1 MEGSR
6 CSVAEALASWT
17 EVSDESFA
25 DVLEHIGGQDA
36 PPRESMGLVLDTSA
50 LVAAERRASSSQ
62 ACCAELMSRVHLA
75 DTAGRAATRRAEV
88 DGLAAHCPIVDFGTP
103 IAKRS

>member
-6 CSVAEALASWT
+6 CSVAEALASWI

-36 PPRESMGLVLDTSA
+36 PPENPW
-50 LVAAERRASSSQ
+50 ASS
-62 ACCAELMSRVHLA
+62 
-75 DTAGRAATRRAEV
+75 
-88 DGLAAHCPIVDFGTP
+88 
-103 IAKRS
+103 